1 MVFGFPSVLRTRV
14 RVSHARLQWFLQQLP
29 EGQRKLIYSE
39 KKEGSD
45 GSSGGGVINV
55 AMRHLQEKVA
65 FLRSLITDTG
75 VTCDACV

>member
-1 MVFGFPSVLRTRV
+1 MGFDCPGVLRTRV
-14 RVSHARLQWFLQQLP
+14 LVSHEQLQWFLQQLP

-65 FLRSLITDTG
+65 FLRNLIADTG
-75 VTCDACV
+75 VT